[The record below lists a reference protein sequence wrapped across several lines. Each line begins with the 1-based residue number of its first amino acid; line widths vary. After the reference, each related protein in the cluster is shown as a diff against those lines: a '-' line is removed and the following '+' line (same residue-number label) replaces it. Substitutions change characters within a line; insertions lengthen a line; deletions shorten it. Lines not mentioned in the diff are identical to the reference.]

1 MWQNIIFCRPG
12 FYRRRGFHVI
22 LSLSGA
28 GTYFPQA
35 SLWGTFIVNIAG
47 CFLLGLLSGFFHFP
61 SCSGLSSLFTVG
73 FCGSFTT
80 FSTFSFENL
89 QLLSN
94 KAYGLFSLNIGLS
107 LILGILFA
115 GLGYLMTNK

>member
-1 MWQNIIFCRPG
+1 MWQNIIFVGLGSIVGGVSR
-12 FYRRRGFHVI
+12 
-22 LSLSGA
+22 
-28 GTYFPQA
+28 YFISEWSRHLFP
-35 SLWGTFIVNIAG
+35 SSFPWGTFIVNIAG
-47 CFLLGLLSGFFHFP
+47 CFLLGLLSVFFTSHPAPVYRLF
-61 SCSGLSSLFTVG
+61 FTVG

>member
-1 MWQNIIFCRPG
+1 MWQNIIFVGLGSIVGGVSRD
-12 FYRRRGFHVI
+12 FISEWSRH
-22 LSLSGA
+22 L
-28 GTYFPQA
+28 FP
-35 SLWGTFIVNIAG
+35 SSFPWGTFIVNIAG
-47 CFLLGLLSGFFHFP
+47 CFLLGLLSGFFTSHPAPVYRLF
-61 SCSGLSSLFTVG
+61 FTVG